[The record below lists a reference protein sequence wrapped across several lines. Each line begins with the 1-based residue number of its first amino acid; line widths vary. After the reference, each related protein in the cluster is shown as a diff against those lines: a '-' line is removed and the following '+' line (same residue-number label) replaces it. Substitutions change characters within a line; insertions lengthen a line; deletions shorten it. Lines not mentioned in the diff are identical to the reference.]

1 MLDDLVA
8 QQAELAG
15 LLASL
20 DDDGWARPS
29 RCAGWSIADVVLHIA
44 QTNEMAIASCD
55 GRFDDH
61 LAAAL
66 TGSVAPGDAATAES
80 VGAVEDGA
88 GALVAAERG
97 APGPAVADR
106 WRRSAEAQ
114 VAGFR
119 DVPADARLRWVAGEL
134 AARTLC
140 TTRLTEC
147 WVHTYDVAF
156 GLDVALAPTDRL
168 RHVAR
173 LAWRT
178 LPYAFAGAGAALDGP
193 VVFDLTAPSGDR
205 WVFGGDVAPAAD
217 DAGTTTISGPAL
229 DLCLVAGQ
237 RLDPSQTALV
247 GTGPLA
253 DDVLRLVRTFA

>member
-29 RCAGWSIADVVLHIA
+29 RCAGWSIADVVLHVA
-44 QTNEMAIASCD
+44 QTNEMAIASCE

-61 LAAAL
+61 LAAVL
-66 TGSVAPGDAATAES
+66 TGSVVPGDAAAAES

-97 APGPAVADR
+97 APGPAVGKR
-106 WRRSAEAQ
+106 WWRSAEAQ

-119 DVPADARLRWVAGEL
+119 EVPADARLRWVAGEL

-147 WVHTYDVAF
+147 WIHTFDVAF
-156 GLDVALAPTDRL
+156 GLDIALAPTDRL
-168 RHVAR
+168 CHIAR

-178 LPYAFAGAGAALDGP
+178 LPYAFAGDGVALDGS
-193 VVFDLTAPSGDR
+193 VVFDLAAPSGDR
-205 WVFGGDVAPAAD
+205 WVFGS
-217 DAGTTTISGPAL
+217 DAGPAIDEADTTTIIGPAV

-237 RLDPSQTALV
+237 RLDPSQTALI